1 MKSRSSNAAKTLQ
14 AIENKLPLLFQFLG
28 HDDDDISLAITGFA
42 HDYIGVL
49 KQVSL
54 WALKWG
60 NDPKQKICM
69 FCALSQNYWHLL
81 KNNICI

>member
-54 WALKWG
+54 SYG
-60 NDPKQKICM
+60 
-69 FCALSQNYWHLL
+69 
-81 KNNICI
+81 